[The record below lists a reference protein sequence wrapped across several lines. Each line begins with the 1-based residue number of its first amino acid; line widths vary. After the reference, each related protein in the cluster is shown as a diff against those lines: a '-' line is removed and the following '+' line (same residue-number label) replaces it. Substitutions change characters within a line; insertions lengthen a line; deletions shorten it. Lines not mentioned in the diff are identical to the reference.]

1 MGEDVPCLTYGL
13 RGVIHASIEV
23 SNKLADLHSGVEGGA
38 VSEPLIDL
46 IHVTSKLVD
55 SEKNVLIPG
64 KVIYSVIL
72 GMSLY
77 STTIPIGFYENVSTV
92 TEAEEKLYDPIV
104 EWLQT

>member
-1 MGEDVPCLTYGL
+1 MIGDRMILTHSFSNSYWLGEDVPCLTYGL

-64 KVIYSVIL
+64 KRYVSIIL
-72 GMSLY
+72 LVDVFIFNIFMNRFL
-77 STTIPIGFYENVSTV
+77 
-92 TEAEEKLYDPIV
+92 
-104 EWLQT
+104 

>member
-1 MGEDVPCLTYGL
+1 MSSRIILILSFSNSYWLGEDVPCLTYGL

-64 KVIYSVIL
+64 IIK
-72 GMSLY
+72 
-77 STTIPIGFYENVSTV
+77 STTFGC
-92 TEAEEKLYDPIV
+92 LYV
-104 EWLQT
+104 